1 MTPAATDIAIP
12 VLASLDFDESIAF
25 YEALGFETAGRFPD
39 YAIVRHGGMEVH
51 FWACEDR
58 AICEA
63 TSCYLRVAD
72 VDTLHR
78 AWTVAAP
85 DAGGRINGVEDK
97 PWGLREFAVWDPHG
111 NLLRVGQIL

>member
-1 MTPAATDIAIP
+1 
-12 VLASLDFDESIAF
+12 
-25 YEALGFETAGRFPD
+25 
-39 YAIVRHGGMEVH
+39 MELH

-63 TSCYLRVAD
+63 TSCYLRVGDAD
-72 VDTLHR
+72 ALHR
-78 AWTVAAP
+78 EWTAVAP
-85 DAGGRINGVEDK
+85 DAGGRINAVEDK